1 MTTPALVER
10 LKAYLQSRPDVRQ
23 IVTNAGWLVSDR
35 VIRLMLVLLVS
46 AWVTRYLG
54 AEQFGYLSIA
64 QAILALAVPLL
75 RLGMDTLIVRL
86 LVEGDYDRDAVLGTS
101 FAIRLM
107 AALVALP
114 AVVIFTALTYPQH
127 LVIALIAAMLGV
139 AALAESFDVIDFW
152 NQSQVAARHTVIARN
167 AAFVVASGLKVGA
180 ILLQM
185 PLEVFGLLYA
195 LDTLLY
201 VALLVA
207 VYQRR
212 GGRVQGWRWDA
223 SLAVTLLKLSAPL
236 IISGIAVSLYMRIDQ
251 LMLSVMLPVG
261 EAERAV
267 GVYSVAV
274 RLSETWY
281 FVPGAIISSVFPA
294 ILLSKRQDETLYR
307 KRIQRLFNLVVLVGY
322 AFAIPVTL
330 LAPVIIDVLFGPEF
344 AEAAP
349 QLAVLAWSGVWVG
362 LGLVRTSVL
371 QAEHRNVYSMYAV
384 GAGVFSNIA
393 LNWLLIPLWGGFGC
407 AIATLATQVLAA
419 HASTYLMPHVGFLA
433 KMQTMALLYPNPS
446 PPHTGAN
453 P

>member
-35 VIRLMLVLLVS
+35 VIRLVLVLLVS

-127 LVIALIAAMLGV
+127 LVVALIAAMLGV

-167 AAFVVASGLKVGA
+167 TAFVVASGLKVGA

-201 VALLVA
+201 VTLLVA

-223 SLAVTLLKLSAPL
+223 SLAGTLLKLSAPL
-236 IISGIAVSLYMRIDQ
+236 IVSGIAVSLYMRIDQ

-362 LGLVRTSVL
+362 LG
-371 QAEHRNVYSMYAV
+371 
-384 GAGVFSNIA
+384 
-393 LNWLLIPLWGGFGC
+393 
-407 AIATLATQVLAA
+407 
-419 HASTYLMPHVGFLA
+419 
-433 KMQTMALLYPNPS
+433 
-446 PPHTGAN
+446 
-453 P
+453 